1 MWKLLSWSEKT
12 ICGIVPYFFA
22 AKKCLSQKYFST
34 ANSFAGRMR
43 NREEQR
49 KNLQRYRL
57 MPLKHNYRV
66 HDFAALVSAVPESK
80 NEKNTLLIE
89 SSPYMFTQ
97 HRTACNMFYLLCI
110 TWQIAKFFME
120 NYFPRQCETKSE
132 YARMYVDV
140 CTPTHLT
147 QTGKFKQVKQKV
159 GPKKIR

>member
-1 MWKLLSWSEKT
+1 MWKLLSWPEKT

-49 KNLQRYRL
+49 KHLQRYRL
-57 MPLKHNYRV
+57 MPLNHNYCV

-89 SSPYMFTQ
+89 YSPYMFPQ
-97 HRTACNMFYLLCI
+97 HNRLQYVLSFMYNLADC
-110 TWQIAKFFME
+110 QILHGELFSSSMRNE
-120 NYFPRQCETKSE
+120 
-132 YARMYVDV
+132 
-140 CTPTHLT
+140 
-147 QTGKFKQVKQKV
+147 
-159 GPKKIR
+159 I